1 MPEVIAENGSAIGRS
16 AAVILILVVAYFV
29 VSRGAHRL
37 LARASRGGRES
48 AARLS
53 TLWGILRRLVLIAF
67 VLVGI
72 LTVAGIWD
80 VSIAPLL
87 AVGSAVGVA
96 VGLGAQDLVR
106 DVIGG
111 FFILAEDQFRVG
123 DVVQIAGV
131 AGAVE
136 DIRPRVTVLRDLD
149 GNVHYIPNGQI
160 TVASNLT
167 SQFAQVVIDVP
178 VAYRVDVDTAL
189 DVLADELS
197 RFASDP
203 GWAEIVIADP
213 EVLGVEELG
222 DSGVVLRGLLKVSAP
237 ERWRVKRELL
247 RRVKNRFD
255 EDGIEIPFPH
265 LTVYRGGTA

>member
-1 MPEVIAENGSAIGRS
+1 MPEVIAGNANALGRS
-16 AAVILILVVAYFV
+16 AAVVLVLVLSYLV
-29 VSRGAHRL
+29 VSRAAHRL

-48 AARLS
+48 APRLA
-53 TLWGILRRLVLIAF
+53 TLWGILRRLLLIAF

-96 VGLGAQDLVR
+96 VGLGAQSLVK
-106 DVIGG
+106 DIIGG
-111 FFILAEDQFRVG
+111 FFILAEDQYRVG
-123 DVVQIAGV
+123 DVVEIAGV

-167 SQFAQVVIDVP
+167 SRFAQVVVDVP
-178 VAYRVDVDTAL
+178 VAYKVSVDTAL
-189 DVLADELS
+189 DVLADELA

-203 GWAEIVIADP
+203 GWAEIVIEEP
-213 EVLGVEELG
+213 EVLGVEELR

-255 EDGIEIPFPH
+255 EEGIEIPFPH

>member
-1 MPEVIAENGSAIGRS
+1 MPEVIAGNANALVRS
-16 AAVILILVVAYFV
+16 AAVVVVLVLAYVV

-48 AARLS
+48 AARLT
-53 TLWGILRRLVLIAF
+53 TLWGILRRLLLIAF
-67 VLVGI
+67 LLVGI

-87 AVGSAVGVA
+87 AVGSAIGVA
-96 VGLGAQDLVR
+96 VGFGAQGLVK
-106 DVIGG
+106 DIIGG
-111 FFILAEDQFRVG
+111 FFVLAEDQYRVG
-123 DVVQIAGV
+123 DVVRIAGV

-149 GNVHYIPNGQI
+149 GNVHYIPNGEI
-160 TVASNLT
+160 TVASNFT
-167 SQFAQVVIDVP
+167 SQFAQVVVDVP
-178 VAYRVDVDTAL
+178 VAYKVNVDTAL
-189 DVLADELS
+189 DVLADELA

-203 GWAEIVIADP
+203 GWAGIVIAEP
-213 EVLGVEELG
+213 EILGVDELG